1 MSMFKNR
8 VAAVKAAKDALGAE
22 AIDGTDFN
30 VHETAEGWTFSTTN
44 GDRVIAGLKEV
55 VDIVEGKAEPAMV
68 YVPAMP
74 LDGGKPEMLDKTKA
88 ESLGMKPFKDIG
100 SNEVWADPEHP
111 LLVGGV
117 IYPNKTRAGEARKAK
132 ERRETKPDADT
143 PELTQEQLATATVY
157 DGGKVI
163 RKGAAVKPKPTR
175 TPVPKPPTT
184 ASSLP
189 TKQDTL
195 LAMMRRK
202 EGASSAEM
210 EKAVGWQSHSVRGLL
225 GTMRVKRPDLVIT
238 ATKAGKGEPTRYH
251 VADAPAPKAKGKA
264 AAQEEVVV

>member
-1 MSMFKNR
+1 MSYFKNR
-8 VAAVKAAKDALGAE
+8 VAAVKAAKDALGGE

-30 VHETAEGWTFSTTN
+30 VHETAEGWTFSTV
-44 GDRVIAGLKEV
+44 GER
-55 VDIVEGKAEPAMV
+55 PANTGPTV
-68 YVPAMP
+68 SAMP
-74 LDGGKPEMLDKTKA
+74 LDGGKPETLPEAKA
-88 ESLGMKPFKDIG
+88 RVLGMKPFKDIG

-117 IYPNKTRAGEARKAK
+117 IYPNKTRAAEARKAV
-132 ERRETKPDADT
+132 ERAEKATPPATDA
-143 PELTQEQLATATVY
+143 ATASVNVAKKRA
-157 DGGKVI
+157 DRV
-163 RKGAAVKPKPTR
+163 AAA
-175 TPVPKPPTT
+175 KPPAAPKAVVTG
-184 ASSLP
+184 P

-195 LAMMRRK
+195 IAMMRRK

-225 GTMRVKRPDLVIT
+225 GTLRVKRKDLVIS

-251 VADAPAPKAKGKA
+251 VADAAAPKGKKA